1 MIPGPVIYSVW
12 LSGSDL
18 AWAVRCLLIGTKH
31 LPHHSDNPCLF
42 PGRFLLQW
50 KEKMNSLQ
58 LFSDFCTFTVA
69 HVYID
74 MHTHTQSHT
83 QLHTQGHT
91 VTHTRTHTDT
101 YTQGHTQRH
110 TETHI
115 HRHTRAHTHTQKY
128 VQTHSEVEISGY
140 VMWYRHSWCFAE
152 VTPMRGHVMFGESV
166 NK

>member
-31 LPHHSDNPCLF
+31 FPHHSDNPCLF

-101 YTQGHTQRH
+101 YTQGHTQKFK
-110 TETHI
+110 TEGFWGVKSQGFYRGLLLVGQWTSRWSTVTHI
-115 HRHTRAHTHTQKY
+115 WLAMNGENR
-128 VQTHSEVEISGY
+128 
-140 VMWYRHSWCFAE
+140 MWDW
-152 VTPMRGHVMFGESV
+152 
-166 NK
+166 